1 MARPRTTNSIKVPPK
16 GKLQKLGRESALNSN
31 LVGKH
36 ILLAGRP
43 QSSFTLEGQRF
54 SGVIIG
60 GCNHVSR
67 GLEAFSL
74 FYVFAI
80 CSCILAKC
88 PVPKGVHKLQLGMK
102 VHLSLIFNDHRIN
115 RIQTMAIDLQ
125 DEGRWNVGSIS
136 NQGEGDSDSSRKHFP
151 LS

>member
-1 MARPRTTNSIKVPPK
+1 MARPRTTNSIKVPPPK
-16 GKLQKLGRESALNSN
+16 GKLQKLGGESALNSN

-36 ILLAGRP
+36 ILLAGHP
-43 QSSFTLEGQRF
+43 FTLEGQRF
-54 SGVIIG
+54 SGVITG
-60 GCNHVSR
+60 GCNQVSR

-102 VHLSLIFNDHRIN
+102 VHLSLIFNDHIIN
-115 RIQTMAIDLQ
+115 RIQTMAIDL
-125 DEGRWNVGSIS
+125 
-136 NQGEGDSDSSRKHFP
+136 
-151 LS
+151 